1 MMIIYRVL
9 MTLGALA
16 ILVNTAILIWQVQII
31 MSLNNAYNLLII

>member
-1 MMIIYRVL
+1 MIIYRVL